1 MKDGKASVK
10 QDLLSVLLTTPN
22 EDGSFM
28 SVDDIKD
35 NILLMLFAGHDTSSI
50 TLALVLK
57 YLYLHPEFLK
67 EVIQGVHF
75 RHKWPPFHISCLE
88 TEV

>member
-1 MKDGKASVK
+1 MQDLKSGKASVSE
-10 QDLLSVLLTTPN
+10 DLLSVLLTTPN
-22 EDGSFM
+22 ENGTFM

-50 TLALVLK
+50 TMALVLK

-67 EVIQGVHF
+67 EVIQGSHF
-75 RHKWPPFHISCLE
+75 THKWPPFHVS
-88 TEV
+88 